1 MKFFMTIAVCSF
13 LDYSC
18 TTSMKYPVAF
28 DTWNQCMFA
37 AYEESIDLMKNL
49 DQDLV
54 QKNRLATRFICEALP
69 MA

>member
-1 MKFFMTIAVCSF
+1 
-13 LDYSC
+13 
-18 TTSMKYPVAF
+18 MKYPVTF

-37 AYEESIDLMKNL
+37 AYEESVDLMKNL

-54 QKNRLATRFICEALP
+54 EKNRLATRFICEAVP